1 MSENRDSKYNRF
13 KKALL
18 DLGWSGQ
25 KKDERFVLF
34 AERIDTLHYLYE
46 KLKSDFDL
54 DDSRIKSF
62 SGSLSDVEQQD
73 MIEDFGKEDS
83 DVRILLC
90 SDAGSQGVN
99 LHHHC
104 HRMFNYDVPWSLI
117 TLEQR
122 NGRIDRYGQKKVP
135 HIYYLVTDSAN
146 REIKTDLH
154 IIDNLTQKEEVVHE
168 TLGDAGAVMN
178 LYDANSEEKRVE
190 QAIIENDE
198 DFLDRLIQDSEDFDY
213 STLGFDESTPA
224 KETDDE
230 QLIEPAFSLYP
241 NDAEYYK
248 SLFEQLLAEGQLE
261 HNQFEMTDDGYLEFT
276 YDDRVSDIFYDLP
289 EQVLPSKN
297 GHIKLSPDKQ
307 VVQKAIDNA
316 RKKSGEWAEFQ
327 MMYDLHPLI
336 RYMLTKMDAS
346 IDKGVAP
353 VARLGDRL
361 PDDSSWF
368 VIHGQVSNDLGQPVY
383 SEFFVVGLDNEGA
396 MRSEP
401 MSLDAF
407 NETYGIN
414 EELFTQE
421 ITEDH
426 LTELEALLA
435 DAVDIAKSIYMPK
448 KQHELELEMEKKLNN
463 YQKQLEEW
471 KDDSLEQLEL
481 DFEEVRANS
490 FQQKKKENEIY
501 RINSITNK
509 TSRYFKDFTSLSN
522 EAFLKVIAVFYNRTI
537 L

>member
-1 MSENRDSKYNRF
+1 
-13 KKALL
+13 
-18 DLGWSGQ
+18 
-25 KKDERFVLF
+25 
-34 AERIDTLHYLYE
+34 
-46 KLKSDFDL
+46 
-54 DDSRIKSF
+54 
-62 SGSLSDVEQQD
+62 

-241 NDAEYYK
+241 N
-248 SLFEQLLAEGQLE
+248 S
-261 HNQFEMTDDGYLEFT
+261 
-276 YDDRVSDIFYDLP
+276 
-289 EQVLPSKN
+289 
-297 GHIKLSPDKQ
+297 
-307 VVQKAIDNA
+307 QKP
-316 RKKSGEWAEFQ
+316 
-327 MMYDLHPLI
+327 HP
-336 RYMLTKMDAS
+336 
-346 IDKGVAP
+346 
-353 VARLGDRL
+353 
-361 PDDSSWF
+361 
-368 VIHGQVSNDLGQPVY
+368 
-383 SEFFVVGLDNEGA
+383 
-396 MRSEP
+396 
-401 MSLDAF
+401 
-407 NETYGIN
+407 
-414 EELFTQE
+414 
-421 ITEDH
+421 
-426 LTELEALLA
+426 
-435 DAVDIAKSIYMPK
+435 
-448 KQHELELEMEKKLNN
+448 
-463 YQKQLEEW
+463 
-471 KDDSLEQLEL
+471 
-481 DFEEVRANS
+481 
-490 FQQKKKENEIY
+490 
-501 RINSITNK
+501 
-509 TSRYFKDFTSLSN
+509 
-522 EAFLKVIAVFYNRTI
+522 
-537 L
+537 